1 MNRPFVVCHMLC
13 SMDGKIEGS
22 FMAALEALPG
32 LAEYG
37 KLRGFYNCTATLY
50 GTTTMEEGYS
60 DGLAPK
66 LDETGEEYPMEDYIA
81 PSDVKNCIVSLDP
94 AGILGFSSPYAEKK
108 GRPRTHVIEVLT
120 EQVKPAYGFRKQQG
134 RFRVRAGILPPGGR
148 RSRVYPEGREAH

>member
-22 FMAALEALPG
+22 FMAAPEALPG

-66 LDETGEEYPMEDYIA
+66 LDETGEKYPMEDYIV
-81 PSDVKNCIVSLDP
+81 PSDVKNYIVSLDP

-120 EQVKPAYGFRKQQG
+120 E
-134 RFRVRAGILPPGGR
+134 AGKAGLWFPETTGPLPCS
-148 RSRVYPEGREAH
+148 SRHPSSRWEA

>member
-22 FMAALEALPG
+22 FMAAPEALSG

-37 KLRGFYNCTATLY
+37 KLREFYLCTAILY

-66 LDETGEEYPMEDYIA
+66 LEETGEEYPMEDYVA
-81 PSDVKNCIVSLDP
+81 PTDVKNYIVSLDP
-94 AGILGFSSPYAEKK
+94 AGILGASL
-108 GRPRTHVIEVLT
+108 VIVPLVSGNNRAASVF
-120 EQVKPAYGFRKQQG
+120 EQASF
-134 RFRVRAGILPPGGR
+134 L
-148 RSRVYPEGREAH
+148 PEGGAAAFTLKDVKRMEGNSLWLRYIRQA